1 MVKINDDFTEQSIQ
15 IGVSYTESYILLY
28 KMNCV
33 IIGAGMAG
41 LTAANEFKSKGYSVK
56 VIDKGRGVGGRLA
69 TRRIGEAKLDHG
81 AQYFSNKTPDFQNFT
96 AELLNKGILKEWDID
111 GLSHKRMIGAE
122 GMSNIAKYLAK
133 DLEIITSE
141 RIIRITENQ
150 IISESEKIFEFDKLI
165 FTIPAPQAIDLLNNS
180 GLEVPQQLF
189 KIEYQPCIAVLVV
202 LNQESNLPK
211 SGGLKL
217 ENHPISWIADNF
229 VKGISPKYAVTI
241 HASPEFSNEH
251 LEQDMNE
258 IGKKLLDLASEW
270 IPAGSIE
277 SYQTH
282 RWRYSLAD
290 KRAEE
295 KFINLNENILIGGDG
310 FGIGNVEGAFIS
322 GKAMAYTILS

>member
-1 MVKINDDFTEQSIQ
+1 
-15 IGVSYTESYILLY
+15 
-28 KMNCV
+28 MNCV

-41 LTAANEFKSKGYSVK
+41 LTAANELKSKGYSVK

-81 AQYFSNKTPDFQNFT
+81 AQYFSTKTSDFQNFT

-111 GLSHKRMIGAE
+111 GFSHKRMIGAE

-133 DLEIITSE
+133 DIEIITSE
-141 RIIRITENQ
+141 RITKITDNQ
-150 IISESEKIFEFDKLI
+150 IISESEKVFEFDKLI
-165 FTIPAPQAIDLLNNS
+165 ITIPAPQAIDLLKNS
-180 GLEVPQQLF
+180 NLKIPKQLF
-189 KIEYQPCIAVLVV
+189 EIQYQPCIAALVV

-241 HASPEFSNEH
+241 HASPEFSNEY
-251 LEQDMNE
+251 LEYDMSE
-258 IGKKLLDLASEW
+258 IGKKLLDLASKW
-270 IPAGSIE
+270 IPATSIE

-295 KFINLNENILIGGDG
+295 NYISLNENILIGGDG
-310 FGIGNVEGAFIS
+310 FGIGNVEGAFLS
-322 GKAMAYTILS
+322 GMAMANAIND